1 MKKTLIS
8 FIIYIFVLNSNTYSN
23 EIKIEYKI
31 DNQIITNIDID
42 NEIKY
47 LQSLNKNLGDLSK
60 KQIKEIAL
68 NSVIQEKVK
77 FIELSKYFDLTLKDN
92 ELEKIIYQNL
102 YNNLKL
108 ENKNQ
113 LDNYFNEYGLNLED
127 IFFKFKIELLWNK
140 LIYEKYIS
148 NVVLDKKKLKDKI
161 KEDISQKEPIE
172 EFNLKEILFNV
183 DNNDTV
189 ENKYSKILQ
198 TINETGFENAANIY
212 SLSNTSKYGGSIGW
226 LKKTQ
231 LSKTIYSKIK
241 NLSETEMSKPIEA
254 SNGYLIIK
262 VEEKRFINEKINEKE
277 ELEKLLRKE
286 TDRQLNNFST
296 IFFNKIKKNIIID
309 EI

>member
-1 MKKTLIS
+1 MKNTLIS
-8 FIIYIFVLNSNTYSN
+8 FIIYIFVLNSNIYSN

-47 LQSLNKNLGDLSK
+47 LQSLNKNLEDLSK
-60 KQIKEIAL
+60 KKIKEIAL

-77 FIELSKYFDLTLKDN
+77 YIELSKYFDFTLEDN

-108 ENKNQ
+108 ENQNQ
-113 LDNYFNEYGLNLED
+113 LNNYFNEYGLNLED

-148 NVVLDKKKLKDKI
+148 NIVLDKKKLKDKI
-161 KEDISQKEPIE
+161 KEDISQKDPIE
-172 EFNLKEILFNV
+172 EFNLKEILFYV
-183 DNNDTV
+183 ENNETV
-189 ENKYSKILQ
+189 ENKYSEILQ
-198 TINETGFENAANIY
+198 SINERGFENAANIY

-231 LSKTIYSKIK
+231 LSKIIYSNIK
-241 NLSETEMSKPIEA
+241 TLGDKEISKPIQA
-254 SNGYLIIK
+254 GNGYLIIK
-262 VEEKRFINEKINEKE
+262 VEEKRFINETINEKD

-296 IFFNKIKKNIIID
+296 IFFNKIKKNIIIN
-309 EI
+309 EL

>member
-8 FIIYIFVLNSNTYSN
+8 FIIYIFFLNSNTYSS

-47 LQSLNKNLGDLSK
+47 LQSLNKNLKDLSK

-77 FIELSKYFDLTLKDN
+77 YIELSKYFDLTLEDN

-198 TINETGFENAANIY
+198 NINKTGFENAANIY

-241 NLSETEMSKPIEA
+241 TLSETEISKPIEA

-262 VEEKRFINEKINEKE
+262 VEEKRFINEKIDEKE